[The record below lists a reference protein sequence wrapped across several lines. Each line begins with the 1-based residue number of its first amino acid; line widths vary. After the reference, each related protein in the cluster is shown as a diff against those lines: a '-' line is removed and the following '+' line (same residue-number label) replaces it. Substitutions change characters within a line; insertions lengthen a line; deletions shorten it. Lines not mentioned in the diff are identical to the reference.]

1 MSKLYMIV
9 RADDVTSRTRD
20 VDLHG
25 PFRSEKGNYD
35 CRKKFYNMETGLKIR
50 TEVSS
55 IIYDY

>member
-1 MSKLYMIV
+1 MIV